1 MKILWLTENYPPN
14 RGGMAQS
21 CDRIVFHLRKIG
33 VEIDL
38 IHFTQHSPE
47 IKINQTQL
55 GKDITFPA
63 DEDLAHTFNCL
74 FNFLENYLTQEKHT
88 RLAVF
93 GGYATMFFAPFISKM
108 FNLTL
113 ITLLRGNDFDAGL
126 FSPRRKQIVEDCL
139 LQSSLVCSVS
149 KDKIFK
155 INQLYKNINTVY
167 TPNGIDLEHWQT
179 LPTDIQHAENWRKT
193 HIDYSHK
200 VIGLFGHLKEKKG
213 GLFFLREILKADVQ
227 EKIHLLIVGEMQTEM
242 RDFLQAEQEIRYTH
256 YDFIDRYSLLG
267 YYPACDVVA
276 IPSFYDGM
284 PNVLLE
290 AMGLGVPILGA
301 NVAGMA
307 DVLSAEIAFL
317 FEPANGESCREA
329 LRRFVQTSKTDLEQM
344 GKKSLELVKNNYTHT
359 QEAIRYKTAFE
370 NICNAPDFPKD

>member
-21 CDRIVFHLRKIG
+21 CDRIVFNLRKIG
-33 VEIDL
+33 IEIDL
-38 IHFTQHSPE
+38 IHFTQHTPE

-55 GKDITFPA
+55 GKDILFPT

-74 FNFLENYLTQEKHT
+74 FNFLEGYIAKEKHT
-88 RLAVF
+88 HLAVF
-93 GGYATMFFAPFISKM
+93 GGYATMFFAPFVSKI

-139 LQSSLVCSVS
+139 LQSSLICSVS

-155 INQLYKNINTVY
+155 INQLHKTLNTVY
-167 TPNGIDLEHWQT
+167 TPNGIDLEHWQA
-179 LPTDIQHAENWRKT
+179 LPMDLQHAENWRKT

-200 VIGLFGHLKEKKG
+200 VVGLFGHLKEKKG
-213 GLFFLREILKADVQ
+213 GLFFLQEILKADITN
-227 EKIHLLIVGEMQTEM
+227 KIHLLIVGEMQAEM
-242 RDFLQAEQEIRYTH
+242 REFLIAEPDLHCTH
-256 YDFIDRYSLLG
+256 YEFIDRYALLG
-267 YYPACDVVA
+267 YYPACDAVA

-290 AMGLGVPILGA
+290 SMALGIPVIGA
-301 NVAGMA
+301 KVAGMA
-307 DVLSAEIAFL
+307 DVLSDETAFL
-317 FEPANGESCREA
+317 FEAGNGESCRDALHRFVNTDSSSLKNMGNVCLHITQERYTHIHEA
-329 LRRFVQTSKTDLEQM
+329 LNY
-344 GKKSLELVKNNYTHT
+344 KKV
-359 QEAIRYKTAFE
+359 FE
-370 NICNAPDFPKD
+370 SIEINKF